1 MGEEVDQQEFSR
13 ADRTRHREKVR
24 RNLDVFARMLR
35 EAAFETDDPMT
46 GLEMELNLIDDAG
59 DPALKNAEVLEA
71 IADPDFQTEL
81 GQFNIEINVAPAKL
95 REGGL
100 SKFEDSLR
108 RSLNDAEEKGSKVG
122 AHQVMIGILP
132 TLAEGHMNVSSLS
145 SNPRYKLLSEQILAA
160 RGEDIT
166 ISISGKER
174 LTTTSDSIVPEA
186 ACTSTQFHVQTS
198 PDQFAAHWNAAQ
210 AIAGVQLAV
219 SANSPYLLGKELWRE
234 TRIPLFEQAT
244 DTRSEELKAQG
255 VRPRVWFGERWIT
268 SVFDLFEE
276 NVRYFPALLPVTD
289 DEDPLEVLESG
300 GTPALH
306 ELKLHNGT
314 IYRWNRPVYDISQGI
329 PHLRVE
335 NRLLAAGPT
344 IADTIAN
351 AALWFGLVRYLVES
365 ERPLW
370 SQMSFSAAEENFHV
384 AAQMGVDAQVYWP
397 GLGQVRAT
405 ELVLRRLL
413 PMARAGLDSWGVP
426 VGGERPLPRHHR
438 AALPDRGQRRRVVRR
453 PRPRSAGEWT
463 ATTPSGR
470 RCSTTP
476 SACTATSPSTPGT
489 DPRSARPRA
498 VPHPRSRRPR
508 CGWTTAD
515 VRVYPRRAASGG

>member
-1 MGEEVDQQEFSR
+1 MGEEVEAQEFSR

-35 EAAFETDDPMT
+35 EARFDTDDPMT

-81 GQFNIEINVAPAKL
+81 GQFNIEINLAPAKL

-100 SKFEDSLR
+100 TTFEESLR
-108 RSLNDAEEKGSKVG
+108 RSLNDAEEKAAKVG

-132 TLAEGHMNVSSLS
+132 TLAEGHMDTSSLS
-145 SNPRYKLLSEQILAA
+145 ANPRYKLLSEQILAA

-166 ISISGKER
+166 ISISGRER
-174 LTTTSDSIVPEA
+174 LTTTADSIVPEA

-198 PDQFAAHWNAAQ
+198 PDQFAAYWNAAQ
-210 AIAGVQLAV
+210 AIAGIQVAV

-244 DTRSEELKAQG
+244 DTRSEERKAQG
-255 VRPRVWFGERWIT
+255 GRPRVWFGERWIT

-276 NVRYFPALLPVTD
+276 NVRYFPALLPIVHD
-289 DEDPLEVLESG
+289 DDPMAVLDDG
-300 GTPALH
+300 GIPALA
-306 ELKLHNGT
+306 ELRLHNGT
-314 IYRWNRPVYDISQGI
+314 VYRWNRPIYDVAAGV

-335 NRLLAAGPT
+335 NRLLAAAPT
-344 IADTIAN
+344 VADTIAN
-351 AALWFGLVRYLVES
+351 AAFYFGLVRALAEG

-384 AAQMGVDAQVYWP
+384 AAQQGVDAQIYWP
-397 GLGQVRAT
+397 GIGQVRAT
-405 ELVLRRLL
+405 ELILRRLL
-413 PMARAGLDSWGVP
+413 PMAREGLDSWGVP
-426 VGGERPLPRHHR
+426 AEER
-438 AALPDRGQRRRVVRR
+438 DRLLGIIEQRCLTGVTGADWFVRRMEQRRDMERYDALR
-453 PRPRSAGEWT
+453 
-463 ATTPSGR
+463 ATLLDYREGMHTNEPVH
-470 RCSTTP
+470 TW
-476 SACTATSPSTPGT
+476 
-489 DPRSARPRA
+489 D
-498 VPHPRSRRPR
+498 
-508 CGWTTAD
+508 
-515 VRVYPRRAASGG
+515 